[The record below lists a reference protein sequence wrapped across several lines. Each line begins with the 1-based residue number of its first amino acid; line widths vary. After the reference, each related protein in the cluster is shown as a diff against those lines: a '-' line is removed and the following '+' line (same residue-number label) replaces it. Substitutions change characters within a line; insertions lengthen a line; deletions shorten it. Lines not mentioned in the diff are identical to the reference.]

1 MCESYGRSLLRVSVA
16 QICQALGW
24 DAVQLTA
31 CDLLADVL
39 QRYIQQMGRVCHRYS
54 ELYGRTDPVLDDV
67 SQAFRLLGVSL
78 SELDDYVNN
87 LEPVA
92 FPQQLPTFP
101 VAKSN
106 VLQFPQPGAQ
116 FAEERRDYIPDYMPP
131 LVSLQEEEE
140 EDEEVLPDTGTSAEA
155 MQVAMEEE
163 DGEDEAVND
172 ENHPLK
178 RPLDSPDEAL
188 GMMPTSKRPRG
199 LSGLSPEWA
208 AEPREPL
215 TSLNPQRVP
224 PPGTPPSHDDLEPP
238 SPESP
243 AGAPPSFRPQPPVGK
258 YPDPK
263 ALGGSAAATAR
274 KPKVSSSPGRH
285 RTKSP
290 KGLVPASGSG
300 ALVHSPPKTSRD
312 RKKSPGRTKSPK
324 SPKSPKAPVVAKA
337 PQPPSRVDGVHEL
350 PLSGKENIHLRQD
363 GKEPE
368 RGPLFK
374 AEPDNGAIEDAI
386 SAVIAKACSER
397 QPDPFA
403 FSSGSDSDSNG
414 FSSPRRLTI
423 MEPVAPKASPGATGL
438 SAPGATG
445 LSAPG
450 ATGLSAPGATGLSAP
465 GATGLS
471 APLHLQPGPGKWTL
485 DDSIDEVIR
494 KAHRGGPPA
503 QTPERREDVSSGS
516 ASPPTPEPLL
526 KAFQEKSKLAA
537 EVKKKLKKELK
548 SKLKKKEKPKD
559 KEREKD
565 KSKGKDKI
573 KEKNKSKEP
582 SKDGK
587 MLWKDGELPG
597 QRDFALAADGA
608 VKLKSRDGEGKKD
621 RDKHK
626 DKKKD
631 KGKKDKEKKDKGK
644 DKSKEERQKQGG
656 APAELA
662 ALFGQ
667 RPPPP
672 PAPSVPVV
680 LQDAKSKDKKKDKKE
695 KKKKK
700 ERERLKEKER
710 DKEEKRKDKDKRDKE
725 RDKER
730 LRLDKVKAAD
740 SAPLLLPPLPPLPPL
755 PVLPSPVIPR
765 LTLRV
770 GGQDKIVISKVLPN
784 SEAKSPAPKTPASKS
799 TPAGRP
805 RSPPPPILL
814 PACTGA
820 GSPLLAAAPLL
831 APPPPAPALLSAAMP
846 LSSPASLKM
855 PVRSVVTETV
865 STYVIRDESGNQIW
879 ICPGCDKPD
888 DGSPMIGCDDC
899 DDWYHWVCVG
909 IVAAPPADQQWFC
922 VKCSC
927 KKKDKK
933 HKKKKHKP
941 H

>member
-101 VAKSN
+101 VAKNN

-140 EDEEVLPDTGTSAEA
+140 EEVLPDTGTSAEA
-155 MQVAMEEE
+155 MQVAMEEDE
-163 DGEDEAVND
+163 DDEDEAVND

-224 PPGTPPSHDDLEPP
+224 PPGMLPSHDDLEPP

-263 ALGGSAAATAR
+263 ALGGGAAAAAR
-274 KPKVSSSPGRH
+274 KPKVSSPGRQ

-300 ALVHSPPKTSRD
+300 ALVHSPPKTSKE

-324 SPKSPKAPVVAKA
+324 SPKSPKVLVVAKA
-337 PQPPSRVDGVHEL
+337 PQPLSGRVDGVHKPPPP
-350 PLSGKENIHLRQD
+350 PLSGKENIHLRHD
-363 GKEPE
+363 GKEPD
-368 RGPLFK
+368 RGPLLK
-374 AEPDNGAIEDAI
+374 AEPGNGAIEDSI

-423 MEPVAPKASPGATGL
+423 MEPVAPKAPPGATGL
-438 SAPGATG
+438 S
-445 LSAPG
+445 
-450 ATGLSAPGATGLSAP
+450 ATGLSAP

-537 EVKKKLKKELK
+537 DVKKKLKKELK

-565 KSKGKDKI
+565 KSKGKDKM
-573 KEKNKSKEP
+573 KEKNKSKDP

-608 VKLKSRDGEGKKD
+608 VKLKSRDGDGKKD

-662 ALFGQ
+662 GLFGQ
-667 RPPPP
+667 RPLAP
-672 PAPSVPVV
+672 PAPSVPVL

-695 KKKKK
+695 KKKKKEK

-730 LRLDKVKAAD
+730 LRLEKVKAAD
-740 SAPLLLPPLPPLPPL
+740 STPLPPPPPV

-799 TPAGRP
+799 TPVGRP

-820 GSPLLAAAPLL
+820 GSP
-831 APPPPAPALLSAAMP
+831 PPPPAPAPSLLSAAMP